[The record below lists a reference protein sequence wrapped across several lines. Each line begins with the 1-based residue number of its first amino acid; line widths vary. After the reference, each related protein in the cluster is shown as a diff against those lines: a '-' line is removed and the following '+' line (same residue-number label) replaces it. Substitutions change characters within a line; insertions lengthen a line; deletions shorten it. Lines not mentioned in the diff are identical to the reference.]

1 MCVAHEQREC
11 LPSQALIAS
20 RSLRVRRSAFRKDAC
35 STDALKGVAFLESDF
50 DALFGAD
57 GSATMDAFNLSVGD
71 AALVLLCSRGCAVCA
86 FTAASK

>member
-57 GSATMDAFNLSVGD
+57 GLMNAFNLSVCDAG
-71 AALVLLCSRGCAVCA
+71 AALLTWLCCPRFYCC
-86 FTAASK
+86 F